1 MFGRDRAPAS
11 PLPFCGRGGC
21 GRTSLT
27 ANVSLAMFM
36 EMEMRLATCAQYL
49 LPVVL
54 AACVSSM
61 AAPCAAQELET
72 PAAPP
77 AVDGSGSL
85 VVPGGFL
92 GVTAPL
98 RPRIALSAY
107 GFYYGDVDVPVAQV
121 DLSVRATKFLT
132 VTPSYL
138 YYEIPPS
145 GLNKSVGVPALFT
158 DTFEENQFRVD
169 GTLKFSIGRFEIA
182 DRNMYVRRFRPTD
195 EVNRYRHRI
204 GTAHPFAVNGHVWK
218 AFANHEAFYEWGNGG
233 WNRNRLSAGAT
244 LPLQK
249 HVSFQPAYIWDRNRG
264 AKDIHY
270 LQFGVIVSAR

>member
-1 MFGRDRAPAS
+1 V
-11 PLPFCGRGGC
+11 RGGT

-27 ANVSLAMFM
+27 ANVSLAMVMEM
-36 EMEMRLATCAQYL
+36 EMEMRRLAILGRYL
-49 LPVVL
+49 LPGVL
-54 AACVSSM
+54 AACVMSM
-61 AAPCAAQELET
+61 AVPCAAQELET
-72 PAAPP
+72 PAAPA

-85 VVPGGFL
+85 FVPGGVL
-92 GVTAPL
+92 GIIAPV

-121 DLSVRATKFLT
+121 DVSVRATKFLT

-145 GLNKSVGVPALFT
+145 GLNKSVGLPARFT
-158 DTFEENQFRVD
+158 DTFEENQFRID
-169 GTLKFSIGRFEIA
+169 GTLKFSIGKFEIA

-204 GTAHPFAVNGHVWK
+204 GIAHPFTVNRHVWK

-249 HVSFQPAYIWDRNRG
+249 HVSFQPAYIWDSNRG
-264 AKDIHY
+264 AKDVHY
-270 LQFGVIVSAR
+270 LQFGLIVSTR

>member
-1 MFGRDRAPAS
+1 LAR
-11 PLPFCGRGGC
+11 
-21 GRTSLT
+21 SLV
-27 ANVSLAMFM
+27 A
-36 EMEMRLATCAQYL
+36 
-49 LPVVL
+49 VVL
-54 AACVSSM
+54 AVCVVSL

-72 PAAPP
+72 PAAPA

-85 VVPGGFL
+85 FVPGGVL
-92 GVTAPL
+92 GLIAPV
-98 RPRIALSAY
+98 RPGIALSAY

-145 GLNKSVGVPALFT
+145 GLNKSVGLPARFS
-158 DTFEENQFRVD
+158 DTFEENQFRID
-169 GTLKFSIGRFEIA
+169 GTVKFSIGRFEIA

-204 GTAHPFAVNGHVWK
+204 GIAHPFTVNGHVSK
-218 AFANHEAFYEWGNGG
+218 AFANHEACYEWGNGG

-249 HVSFQPAYIWDRNRG
+249 HVSFQPAYIWDSNRG
-264 AKDIHY
+264 AKDVHY
-270 LQFGVIVSAR
+270 LQFGVIVSTR